1 MREITPTDLRNVT
14 LKRRLRGYDRDK
26 TEELLAGVA
35 ESYEAVRIKY
45 GALAE
50 EMQNLRRE
58 QERRELRFR
67 SELDALREQLSSRD
81 RHIVDLEAEI
91 ARYEQE
97 RSVLLDEAGS
107 LREEL
112 ADARAA
118 QGEDQEVLLEQR
130 ERVARLETREKA
142 LMEQIAMFASQLE
155 QEEPMQL
162 LPARARPLPQ
172 RTARAAS
179 MLVRFDRAV
188 ETLERETRREAELT
202 LKKARERANEIV
214 RAADTQRQRLDA
226 ESEYPAARD
235 ETDREEYD
243 PVAALERI
251 DRPVRAAESADPL
264 ESRIGEASW
273 TSRASLDQSRANRN
287 TVK

>member
-14 LKRRLRGYDRDK
+14 LKRRLRGYDRGK

-35 ESYEAVRIKY
+35 ESYEALRSKY

-58 QERRELRFR
+58 QEQRESRFR
-67 SELDALREQLSSRD
+67 GELDALKEELSARD
-81 RHIVDLEAEI
+81 RRIVDLETEI
-91 ARYEQE
+91 ARYERE
-97 RSVLLDEAGS
+97 RSTLLEEAGR
-107 LREEL
+107 LRKEL
-112 ADARAA
+112 AGARTA
-118 QGEDQEVLLEQR
+118 QDEDQEVLLEQR
-130 ERVARLETREKA
+130 QRVARLETREKA

-155 QEEPMQL
+155 HEEPTQL
-162 LPARARPLPQ
+162 FPARARALPQ

-214 RAADTQRQRLDA
+214 RAADSRRQQLGA
-226 ESEYPAARD
+226 ESVRPAALD
-235 ETDREEYD
+235 DADREEYD
-243 PVAALERI
+243 PVAALDRIER
-251 DRPVRAAESADPL
+251 PAAASEAADPL

-273 TSRASLDQSRANRN
+273 TSRASHDQSGANRKI
-287 TVK
+287 VK

>member
-45 GALAE
+45 GALSE

-58 QERRELRFR
+58 QEERELRFR
-67 SELDALREQLSSRD
+67 GELDALREQLSARD
-81 RHIVDLEAEI
+81 RHIVDLETEI
-91 ARYEQE
+91 ARNEQE
-97 RSVLLDEAGS
+97 RSALLDEGS
-107 LREEL
+107 GLRKEL
-112 ADARAA
+112 AGAQAA
-118 QGEDQEVLLEQR
+118 QERDQEVLLEQR

-142 LMEQIAMFASQLE
+142 LTEQIAMFASQLE
-155 QEEPMQL
+155 HEEPTQL
-162 LPARARPLPQ
+162 LPARARALP
-172 RTARAAS
+172 RGTGRAAS
-179 MLVRFDRAV
+179 MLIRFDRAV
-188 ETLERETRREAELT
+188 ETLERETRQEAELT

-214 RAADTQRQRLDA
+214 RSADGRRQRLDA
-226 ESEYPAARD
+226 EIVHPAVRD
-235 ETDREEYD
+235 EIDPEEYD
-243 PVAALERI
+243 PVAGLERI
-251 DRPVRAAESADPL
+251 ERPVRASEAPDPL

-273 TSRASLDQSRANRN
+273 TSRASLDQGRANRN